1 MNRTVVGRLARLV
14 TAVALAVPVLIAP
27 TAASPVAAA
36 GSGLT
41 LVGTARYVVQPERH
55 RVQVT
60 VDLSVTNRAPET
72 VTSRYVYDRANL
84 AVLPGATG
92 FHATE
97 NGARAG
103 VSVAARSARST
114 LVAIRFAKRLGSGRT
129 TTIRL
134 GFVLPDPGGKP
145 SRQVRV
151 GPSLV
156 AFPVWAFGTKGVP
169 GSSVSVRFPAGY
181 KVTVGAGRLGKPTT
195 EADGTSVVSSGTLAD
210 PFALSGYVL
219 ADRAGAFAETP
230 LDVPLDGA
238 VAHLAVRAWKDDPT
252 WSKKTAGLLRK
263 ALPALSETIGL
274 AYPQE
279 STIAVEEA
287 VSRSIDGLAGVYDP
301 SVGTIRLAY
310 TAGPAVVLHEAA
322 HLWFDGTTFADRWM
336 VEGLA
341 TYAALGAA
349 DRLKL
354 GKAATRAPAVPDRGA
369 FPLNAW
375 AADPGRGADVE
386 ADEAYGYAAST
397 ELIRLI
403 AARTG
408 ADGFRAVL
416 RAAAAQPAGTP
427 TDWRGFLDLIESDA
441 GVDATDL
448 WRTWV
453 VRPEDAALLDARALA
468 RFDRARLIEEATGWQ
483 LPASIDAA
491 LRTWRFA
498 DATTAMTQ
506 ARTVIDARDDLAVA
520 AAVAGLQLPPTLR
533 QTFETGDLEAAA
545 AEASVERAIVDQIV
559 AAEASGA
566 ATSSSWLVRFGLLGQ
581 DPVGELV
588 AARVA
593 LAAGDLSAAQAR
605 AIGARETWTA
615 AADLGGLR
623 LRTIAAIALVVALV
637 VLLMATRARR
647 HPRRADASYET

>member
-1 MNRTVVGRLARLV
+1 MNRPVVGRLVRLV
-14 TAVALAVPVLIAP
+14 AAAALAVPVLSVPA
-27 TAASPVAAA
+27 AASPVAAA
-36 GSGLT
+36 GPRLT

-97 NGARAG
+97 NGAKAG
-103 VSVAARSARST
+103 VSVASRSAKST

-156 AFPVWAFGTKGVP
+156 AFPVWAFGTEGVS
-169 GSSVSVRFPAGY
+169 GSSASVRFPAGF
-181 KVTVGAGRLGKPTT
+181 KVSVGAGRLGKPTT
-195 EADGTSVVSSGTLAD
+195 AADGTTTVSSGTLAD

-230 LDVPLDGA
+230 LDVPLGGS
-238 VAHLAVRAWKDDPT
+238 VAHFAVRAWKDDPT
-252 WSKKTAGLLRK
+252 WSKKTIALLKK
-263 ALPALSETIGL
+263 ALPALSAAIGLDYPQTATIG
-274 AYPQE
+274 
-279 STIAVEEA
+279 VEEA

-310 TAGPAVVLHEAA
+310 TAGPPVVLHEAA

-354 GKAATRAPAVPDRGA
+354 GKTATRAPAVPDRGA

-375 AADPGRGADVE
+375 PAEPGRGVGVE
-386 ADEAYGYAAST
+386 ADEMYGYAAST
-397 ELIRLI
+397 ELIRQI

-416 RAAAAQPAGTP
+416 QAAVARPAGSP
-427 TDWRGFLDLIESDA
+427 TDWRGFLDLVETES

-468 RFDRARLIEEATGWQ
+468 RFDRARLVEEATGWQ
-483 LPASIDAA
+483 LPTSIDASLA
-491 LRTWRFA
+491 AWRFSEA
-498 DATTAMTQ
+498 SAAMVQ
-506 ARTVIDARDDLAVA
+506 ARAVLDARDDLAVA

-559 AAEASGA
+559 AAEGSGA

-588 AARVA
+588 AARSA
-593 LAAGDLSAAQAR
+593 LAAGDLRAAQAR

-623 LRTIAAIALVVALV
+623 IRTIVAIALVVGLV
-637 VLLMATRARR
+637 ILLMATRARR